1 MADQETTAALRRL
14 HTALAR
20 LEAAARRPA
29 PAAASAS
36 APAQGIADEDHHRLL
51 LAHAA
56 LRDAVETA
64 IARLDALVAVEER

>member
-1 MADQETTAALRRL
+1 MADQETTAALRRV

-20 LEAAARRPA
+20 LEAAARRP
-29 PAAASAS
+29 AASAS